1 MSGEME
7 EIRKKLDEFEEKMT
21 HTRSGEKPEKERR
34 DSWKIHARS
43 PNQGLLR
50 KQQRNKR
57 GVIDVPLKRKKK
69 EEKKEEKKP
78 AEKKP
83 EEKK

>member
-1 MSGEME
+1 VC
-7 EIRKKLDEFEEKMT
+7 
-21 HTRSGEKPEKERR
+21 
-34 DSWKIHARS
+34 S

-50 KQQRNKR
+50 KHQRNKW

>member
-1 MSGEME
+1 MFLKS
-7 EIRKKLDEFEEKMT
+7 
-21 HTRSGEKPEKERR
+21 KPPQ
-34 DSWKIHARS
+34 ITQQYP

-50 KQQRNKR
+50 KHQRNKR

-69 EEKKEEKKP
+69 EEKKE
-78 AEKKP
+78 KKP

>member
-1 MSGEME
+1 VCSHNE
-7 EIRKKLDEFEEKMT
+7 
-21 HTRSGEKPEKERR
+21 
-34 DSWKIHARS
+34 
-43 PNQGLLR
+43 GLLR
-50 KQQRNKR
+50 KHQRNEW
-57 GVIDVPLKRKKK
+57 GVIGVPLKRKKK

>member
-1 MSGEME
+1 VY
-7 EIRKKLDEFEEKMT
+7 
-21 HTRSGEKPEKERR
+21 
-34 DSWKIHARS
+34 S
-43 PNQGLLR
+43 PTQGLLR
-50 KQQRNKR
+50 KHRRNKHE
-57 GVIDVPLKRKKK
+57 VIDVPLKRKKK

>member
-1 MSGEME
+1 V
-7 EIRKKLDEFEEKMT
+7 
-21 HTRSGEKPEKERR
+21 
-34 DSWKIHARS
+34 RS
-43 PNQGLLR
+43 PTQGLLR
-50 KQQRNKR
+50 KHQRNKHE
-57 GVIDVPLKRKKK
+57 VIDVPLKQKKK

>member
-1 MSGEME
+1 MRGLGN
-7 EIRKKLDEFEEKMT
+7 R
-21 HTRSGEKPEKERR
+21 
-34 DSWKIHARS
+34 WKIVLRTVARS

-50 KQQRNKR
+50 KHQRNKW
-57 GVIDVPLKRKKK
+57 GVIDVPLKQKKK

>member
-1 MSGEME
+1 VKNLKRRGE
-7 EIRKKLDEFEEKMT
+7 I
-21 HTRSGEKPEKERR
+21 PEK
-34 DSWKIHARS
+34 SARS

-50 KQQRNKR
+50 KHQRNKW